1 MKQENSNP
9 EISPQEAKKE
19 GFGSFVMESLTNP
32 SPVRIFIIALIL
44 LNYKFWIIL
53 FSGGLSVYEKF
64 EFISLYYL
72 NCESFDIKELKN
84 SYFPCW
90 DWKGFSIF
98 IFHLSVKILIAFL
111 ISVAQ
116 PFVLYA
122 IKLLSTKISKKVSD
136 AEYMTQYNAIEEMVK
151 QYEAKVSRYSEV
163 KTKNENLKVPDTN
176 DKNHARLFN
185 EKSKLYNEQKK
196 LAAELFIPE
205 NGNTEN
211 NNKIFQLP
219 NLKSKVEQIIN
230 LKASVIEDAT
240 AFARSGILNGKLL
253 REYISFFKFI
263 NGQSTEVFLN
273 TISHFRLY
281 NLNDGQS
288 INVDNVLFVSQSK
301 HILFIFSG
309 LQGKNLQ
316 GLTIE
321 RTRNKLNELSRYFLA
336 TEGDATGKIWEI
348 LNFKKEDIKKYFKTE
363 IEFFGDEIIKGFDNV
378 SHKRIKER
386 LLNENTNWFYFTV
399 NFTSSEKSEFT
410 LAGECVLE
418 YIEEKFK
425 SKEA

>member
-19 GFGSFVMESLTNP
+19 GFGSFVTESLTNP

-84 SYFPCW
+84 SYSCW
-90 DWKGFSIF
+90 DWKGFLFF
-98 IFHLSVKILIAFL
+98 IFHLLVKIVIAFL
-111 ISVAQ
+111 ISIAQ

-136 AEYMTQYNAIEEMVK
+136 AEYMTQYNEIEKMVK
-151 QYEAKVSRYSEV
+151 KYEAKVSRYFEV

-176 DKNHARLFN
+176 GKNHERLLN
-185 EKSKLYNEQKK
+185 EKSKLYDEQKK

-219 NLKSKVEQIIN
+219 DLKSKVEQIIN
-230 LKASVIEDAT
+230 LKASVIEEA
-240 AFARSGILNGKLL
+240 
-253 REYISFFKFI
+253 
-263 NGQSTEVFLN
+263 
-273 TISHFRLY
+273 
-281 NLNDGQS
+281 
-288 INVDNVLFVSQSK
+288 
-301 HILFIFSG
+301 
-309 LQGKNLQ
+309 
-316 GLTIE
+316 
-321 RTRNKLNELSRYFLA
+321 
-336 TEGDATGKIWEI
+336 
-348 LNFKKEDIKKYFKTE
+348 KKEGQNLLFKSHLSKYYTQFKT
-363 IEFFGDEIIKGFDNV
+363 
-378 SHKRIKER
+378 S
-386 LLNENTNWFYFTV
+386 
-399 NFTSSEKSEFT
+399 
-410 LAGECVLE
+410 
-418 YIEEKFK
+418 
-425 SKEA
+425 